1 MMLLSYFL
9 LNPFMISLFY
19 FQNER
24 LKVYEEE
31 NTKQQDCYYLFEMGT
46 SAVCPEQPLVTVSL
60 SVGTILLIV

>member
-1 MMLLSYFL
+1 
-9 LNPFMISLFY
+9 MISLFY